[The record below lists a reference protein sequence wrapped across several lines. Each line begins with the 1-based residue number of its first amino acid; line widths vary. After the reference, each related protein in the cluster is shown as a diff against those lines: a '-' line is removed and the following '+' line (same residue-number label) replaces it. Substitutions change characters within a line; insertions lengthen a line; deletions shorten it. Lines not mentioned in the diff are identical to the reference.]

1 MFIFGYLSYDIV
13 CKVKHFFYN
22 ILVIFIYNIS
32 RYFLIHKIEGKVTEE
47 FHCTIIHC
55 CIEDTMECKA

>member
-13 CKVKHFFYN
+13 YKVKHFFYN

-32 RYFLIHKIEGKVTEE
+32 RYFLIHRIEGNSNGRISLYNYTLLYRRYNG
-47 FHCTIIHC
+47 
-55 CIEDTMECKA
+55 M